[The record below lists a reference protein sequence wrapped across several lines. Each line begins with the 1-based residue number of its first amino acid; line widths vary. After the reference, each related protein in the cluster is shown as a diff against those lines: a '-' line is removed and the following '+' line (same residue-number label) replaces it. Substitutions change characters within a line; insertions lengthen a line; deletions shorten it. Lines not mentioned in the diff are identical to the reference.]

1 MENKSFVYLHQ
12 GDVNWK
18 KVKEALDSEGY
29 DGYLT
34 AELPVD
40 KDDPKGTVLQISKD
54 IDKILEM

>member
-1 MENKSFVYLHQ
+1 M
-12 GDVNWK
+12 NWK

-40 KDDPKGTVLQISKD
+40 KDDPKGRVLQISKD